1 MRYLN
6 TLYITQYRTKVRHR
20 RGSLLVSN
28 PGERRRVPL
37 HQLDSVV
44 LFGGQITTDAI
55 TQCVKSQVRVVGL
68 TRGGRIRFIVGGPTS
83 GNVHL
88 RIAQYGTST
97 AYDRHL
103 ELCRT
108 FVAAKLRSVTH
119 VLSRWS
125 RDHSDLSIGTDL
137 ARRARQVGQCIERLA
152 NAPTPDHVR
161 GIEGDAARLHFGGIA
176 HILKRGVLRFSAR
189 TRRPPRD
196 PVNAALSF
204 CYALAVTEGTGAC
217 DAVGLDPQ
225 IGFLH
230 SPRSGRPSLALDLT
244 EELRPLI
251 DRFVVGVVRRKQL
264 GVSEFTKTPGGAVYL
279 NDGGRRKLLRLWEEH
294 KNVEY
299 PHPILER
306 RVGRWA
312 LPTVQAT
319 LLARHLRGD
328 LDAYPPFVLGA

>member
-6 TLYITQYRTKVRHR
+6 TAYITRHRARVRYR
-20 RGSLLVSN
+20 RGSLVVSD
-28 PGERRRVPL
+28 PDGPQRIPL
-37 HQLDSVV
+37 EELDSVV
-44 LFGGQITTDAI
+44 MFAGQITTEAI
-55 TQCVKSQVRVVGL
+55 TQCVKRHIRLAAL
-68 TRGGRIRFIVGGPTS
+68 TQGGRIRFIVGGPTA

-88 RIAQYGTST
+88 RISQYEMST
-97 AYDRHL
+97 ASEHTLD
-103 ELCRT
+103 LCRV
-108 FVAAKLRSVTH
+108 FVAAKLRSVVH

-125 RDHSDLSIGTDL
+125 RDHSDHAIAGDL
-137 ARRARQVGQCIERLA
+137 ARRARQIKKCIERLA
-152 NAPTPDHVR
+152 AAPTPDHVR

-176 HILKRGVLRFSAR
+176 RVLDSGILRFDTR

-196 PVNAALSF
+196 HVNAVLSF
-204 CYALAVTEGTGAC
+204 CYSLVITEGAGAC

-230 SPRSGRPSLALDLT
+230 TPRSGRPSLALDLA
-244 EELRPLI
+244 EEFRPLV

-264 GVSEFTKTPGGAVYL
+264 SFSEFTRTPGGAVYL
-279 NDGGRRKLLRLWEEH
+279 NDDGRRKLLRLWEEH

-299 PHPILER
+299 HHPILGR

-319 LLARHLRGD
+319 LMARYLRGD
-328 LDAYPPFVLGA
+328 IEHYPPFVLGG